1 MLNLF
6 FATLASLFTI
16 VNPLGAVPVFLALTS
31 ENTPAERRRVARFT
45 SLWFF
50 VILASFFLAGSLILN
65 FFGLDLNALRIAGGL
80 IILNSGYGL
89 LNAQATSGNRRLSKK
104 VEEEAHHK
112 QDISFT
118 PLAMP
123 LLSGPG
129 SISLLIGLF
138 AEQTQWA
145 DRGVIVGVIA
155 AMALIVYLIFAS
167 APFVFRRLGEGGL
180 AAMSRIMGFLVMSI
194 GIQYII
200 YGILSL
206 AEIIQKGQ

>member
-6 FATLASLFTI
+6 FAT
-16 VNPLGAVPVFLALTS
+16 
-31 ENTPAERRRVARFT
+31 
-45 SLWFF
+45 
-50 VILASFFLAGSLILN
+50 
-65 FFGLDLNALRIAGGL
+65 
-80 IILNSGYGL
+80 
-89 LNAQATSGNRRLSKK
+89 
-104 VEEEAHHK
+104 
-112 QDISFT
+112 
-118 PLAMP
+118 LAMP

-167 APFVFRRLGEGGL
+167 APFVFRRLGESGL

>member
-16 VNPLGAVPVFLALTS
+16 VNPLGAVPVFLAMTS
-31 ENTPAERRRVARFT
+31 DSTPAMRRGVAKRT

-50 VILASFFLAGSLILN
+50 LILASFFLAGSLILK

-89 LNAQATSGNRRLSKK
+89 LNAQTSTGNRRISKE
-104 VEEEAHHK
+104 VEEEASHK

-123 LLSGPG
+123 MLSGPG

-138 AEQTQWA
+138 AQETDWTN
-145 DRGVIVGVIA
+145 RGVIVGVIA
-155 AMALIVYLIFAS
+155 AMAGIVYLIFAS
-167 APFVFRRLGEGGL
+167 APYLFRVLGESGL

-200 YGILSL
+200 YGIVSL
-206 AEIIQKGQ
+206 AEVIMQG